1 MEKTQ
6 INNIRDS
13 KVDIIADMI
22 GIKRLIGET
31 YNQLQ
36 VNTFHNIEEHN

>member
-13 KVDIIADMI
+13 KVDIIAEIM
-22 GIKRLIGET
+22 GIKRLIRET
-31 YNQLQ
+31 YNQLH
-36 VNTFHNIEEHN
+36 VKNIQQHRRA